1 MVRLSSAGARVM
13 TQESPFLAYWR
24 RLSSTLCAAGHEPPV
39 GGEAMR
45 AWLASTDPA
54 LGVLAVLAGRTRRL
68 AAVARDNATAIR
80 EGG

>member
-1 MVRLSSAGARVM
+1 MDELRM
-13 TQESPFLAYWR
+13 IQESPFLAYWR

-54 LGVLAVLAGRTRRL
+54 RGALAVLAGRTRRL
-68 AAVARDNATAIR
+68 AAVARDNADNLHHGA
-80 EGG
+80 EQ